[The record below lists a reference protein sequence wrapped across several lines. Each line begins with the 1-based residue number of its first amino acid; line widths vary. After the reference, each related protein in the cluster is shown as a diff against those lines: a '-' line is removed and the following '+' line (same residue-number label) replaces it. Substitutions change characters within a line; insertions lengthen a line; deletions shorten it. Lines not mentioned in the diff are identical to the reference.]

1 MSVQKREFFSTR
13 SVRVKRRF
21 WMGTNQRIEN
31 GAVMTT
37 NYWEEEIETLPRAG
51 LESIQLI
58 RLKKLVTRVYQTVE
72 PYRQKM
78 DEAGVKPDDIQS
90 LSDLQ
95 KLPFTVK
102 DDLRDNYPF
111 GLFTVPLDDVVRV
124 HASSGTTGKPTVVG
138 YTRKDIDT
146 WAGVMARALACAG
159 AHKGD
164 MIHNAYGYGLFTG
177 GLGAHYGAEK
187 LGATVIPVSG
197 GNTKRQITIMQDFG
211 STVLLATP
219 SYALN
224 LADTMES
231 VGVNPADLKLKVGV
245 FGAEPWS
252 ENMREEV
259 ERKLNLKAVDI
270 YGLSEVIGPGVSME
284 CLQTS
289 RGMHIFEDH
298 FLPEIIDPDTGEVL
312 PPGEQGELVFT
323 TLTKEAFPII
333 RYRTKD
339 ISRLIYEPCECGRT
353 LVRMEKVTGRT
364 DDMLII
370 RGVNVF
376 PSQVEHVL
384 MGVEGV
390 APHYQI
396 VVDRHGNMDTMAVQV
411 EVSEEL
417 FSDEVK
423 DLEKLAGK
431 IQIDIKD
438 LLGVTCRVK
447 LVEPKTIAR
456 SEGKAVRVIDNRKI

>member
-1 MSVQKREFFSTR
+1 
-13 SVRVKRRF
+13 
-21 WMGTNQRIEN
+21 
-31 GAVMTT
+31 MTT
-37 NYWEEEIETLPRAG
+37 LYWEEEIETLPRVG
-51 LESIQLI
+51 LESIQLT
-58 RLKKLVTRVYQTVE
+58 RLKHLVARVYDTVA
-72 PYRQKM
+72 PYRAKM
-78 DEAGVKPDDIQS
+78 DAAGVKPADIRT
-90 LSDLQ
+90 LADLQ

-102 DDLRDNYPF
+102 NDLRDNYPF
-111 GLFTVPLDDVVRV
+111 GLFTVPMDQVVRV

-138 YTRKDIDT
+138 YTRKDIET
-146 WAGVMARALACAG
+146 WSGVMARALTCAG
-159 AHKGD
+159 ATSRD

-177 GLGAHYGAEK
+177 GLGAHYGVER

-211 STVLLATP
+211 SSVLLATP

-224 LADTMES
+224 LADAMAEL
-231 VGVNPADLKLKVGV
+231 GVDPGSLALRVGV

-252 ENMREEV
+252 ENMRDEV
-259 ERKLNLKAVDI
+259 ERKLNIKAVDI
-270 YGLSEVIGPGVSME
+270 YGLSEVMGPGVAMQ
-284 CLQTS
+284 CLETD

-298 FLPEIIDPDTGEVL
+298 FLPEIIDPDTGELL

-323 TLTKEAFPII
+323 TLTKEAFPLI

-339 ISRLIYEPCECGRT
+339 ITRLIHEKCACGRT
-353 LVRMEKVTGRT
+353 MVRMEKITGRT

-390 APHYQI
+390 EPHYQI
-396 VVDRHGNMDTMAVQV
+396 VVNREGNMDTMAVKV
-411 EVSEEL
+411 EVSETL

-423 DLEKLAGK
+423 NLEKLTRK
-431 IQIDIKD
+431 IQADIKD
-438 LLGVTCRVK
+438 LLGVSCKVQ
-447 LVEPKTIAR
+447 LVEPRTIQR
-456 SEGKAVRVIDNRKI
+456 SEGKAQRVVDNRKL